1 MDPLVLRKLGPS
13 QGSTLVYYSRTFE
26 AHTLA
31 IAALIWLLGNR
42 RPSRNEDPLMAMAGG
57 E

>member
-1 MDPLVLRKLGPS
+1 MDPLGLRKLVPS
-13 QGSTLVYYSRTFE
+13 QGSMLVYYSRTFE

-31 IAALIWLLGNR
+31 IAAPIWLLGNR
-42 RPSRNEDPLMAMAGG
+42 HPSRNEDPLMAMSGG